1 MKKMIWNNDE
11 QAYIG
16 ECKDGAIVSVTGD
29 EWSESVA
36 EGINSEAEQRGIDRE
51 TMTDEQRDELAEIVE
66 NELDDPDWWASL
78 AGDNPNVELIEE

>member
-1 MKKMIWNNDE
+1 MNKMHWNQDTMS
-11 QAYIG
+11 YRG
-16 ECKDGAIVSVTGD
+16 ECRNGEIVDVTGD

-36 EGINSEAEQRGIDRE
+36 EGINSEADHRGINRE

-78 AGDNPNVELIEE
+78 AGDNQNVEIIK